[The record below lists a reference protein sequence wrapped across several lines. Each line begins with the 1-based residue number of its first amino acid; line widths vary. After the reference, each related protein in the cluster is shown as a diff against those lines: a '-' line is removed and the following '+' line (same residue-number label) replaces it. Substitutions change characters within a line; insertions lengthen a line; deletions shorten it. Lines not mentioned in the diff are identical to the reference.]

1 MIQLRETVFDIYTRA
16 MNKDPQ
22 IDMTI
27 KFAFEKIV
35 NNDQKTAK
43 ALVFYLDELFKNEFK
58 TL

>member
-1 MIQLRETVFDIYTRA
+1 VVQLIYLRETVFDIYTRA

-35 NNDQKTAK
+35 NND
-43 ALVFYLDELFKNEFK
+43 
-58 TL
+58 

>member
-1 MIQLRETVFDIYTRA
+1 LIQLREKIFDIYARS

>member
-1 MIQLRETVFDIYTRA
+1 